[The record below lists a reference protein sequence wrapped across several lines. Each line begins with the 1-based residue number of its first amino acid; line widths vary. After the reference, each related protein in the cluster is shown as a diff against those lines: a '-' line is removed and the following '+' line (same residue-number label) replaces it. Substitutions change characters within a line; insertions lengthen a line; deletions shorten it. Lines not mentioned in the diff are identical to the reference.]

1 MRIAQF
7 DPDISYKIRLVSAYF
22 DMEPSAYVRHLLDA
36 EFVRLA
42 EANELLRLAF
52 NHKP

>member
-7 DPDISYKIRLVSAYF
+7 DPDISYKIRLASAYF
-22 DMEPSAYVRHLLDA
+22 GMEPSAYVRRLLDA
-36 EFVRLA
+36 ELARLA

-52 NHKP
+52 ESRR